1 MVDNRKDR
9 VAVKKELNERK
20 ADLTT
25 KKAEL
30 EKPAG
35 NNASAKVKEYYDELE
50 RIEDEIKEAEV
61 TAKKEGWRVREF
73 ADPVAGSSF
82 LSLTLLAL
90 LARPQSTNTS
100 RSQLGI
106 ACGLSTSARTRMIMF
121 TTS

>member
-35 NNASAKVKEYYDELE
+35 NNASAKVKEYYDEVE

-61 TAKKEGWRVREF
+61 TAKKEGWRVRES
-73 ADPVAGSSF
+73 ADQVVV
-82 LSLTLLAL
+82 LLNFRSPSDHFF
-90 LARPQSTNTS
+90 RPQSTNTF

-106 ACGLSTSARTRMIMF
+106 ACGSNTSARIRTTMF